1 MKRHEFR
8 NILLG
13 AAGMSVLAGCMSRI
27 GKTAGDAEMG
37 EPYRCGRCGYLT
49 RSKTDLAGERCPRCY
64 SRKFERIS
72 EEEMENQLS
81 QGGQEDEG

>member
-13 AAGMSVLAGCMSRI
+13 AVGMSVLAGCMSRI
-27 GKTAGDAEMG
+27 GKTAGDMAMG

-49 RSKTDLAGERCPRCY
+49 RSKTDLTGERCPRCY
-64 SRKFERIS
+64 SKKFERIS
-72 EEEMENQLS
+72 EKEMNEYLTE
-81 QGGQEDEG
+81 GGN